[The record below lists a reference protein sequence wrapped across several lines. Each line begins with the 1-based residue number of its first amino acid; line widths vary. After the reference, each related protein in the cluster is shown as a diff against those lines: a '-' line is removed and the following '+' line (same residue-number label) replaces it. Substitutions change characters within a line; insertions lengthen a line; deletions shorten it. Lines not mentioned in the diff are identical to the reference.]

1 MRESAHKINAAALEW
16 VVRIDRGLTKAE
28 QDAFEEWLAGD
39 ARRTGALARGQA
51 AWVHTDRARVY
62 CAPGELRESPATGA
76 WRAAIPRMAAA
87 LALFG
92 LAAVILSV
100 WEGYSR
106 THLGTTIG
114 EIRKVPLT
122 DGSRIT
128 LDTSSRVSVRYESAA
143 RLVRLESGTALFEVA
158 KDPGRPFVVQAG
170 HTRVRAVG
178 TAFIVRRRSEDDVEV
193 TVTEGTVDVWR
204 ELTTPE
210 PAVRLSAGDHTLAT
224 PRQVVEPQALTE
236 AQLAGAVAW
245 EDGIID
251 LNGRS
256 LGEAAAEFNRYNRQI
271 VVIADP
277 RLAAQPVVGRF
288 QSNSPRAFVT
298 AAAAMLDAQVR
309 TDGDRLILEPR
320 VRRQK

>member
-1 MRESAHKINAAALEW
+1 
-16 VVRIDRGLTKAE
+16 
-28 QDAFEEWLAGD
+28 
-39 ARRTGALARGQA
+39 
-51 AWVHTDRARVY
+51 
-62 CAPGELRESPATGA
+62 
-76 WRAAIPRMAAA
+76 
-87 LALFG
+87 
-92 LAAVILSV
+92 
-100 WEGYSR
+100 
-106 THLGTTIG
+106 
-114 EIRKVPLT
+114 
-122 DGSRIT
+122 
-128 LDTSSRVSVRYESAA
+128 
-143 RLVRLESGTALFEVA
+143 VA

-170 HTRVRAVG
+170 RTRVRAVG
-178 TAFIVRRRSEDDVEV
+178 TAFIVRRRSDDDVEV

-224 PRQVVEPQALTE
+224 PRQIVEPQALTE

-271 VVIADP
+271 VGIADP
-277 RLAAQPVVGRF
+277 RLAAQSVVGRF

-320 VRRQK
+320 VGRQK